1 MTLNIN
7 NCYFLF
13 RFFYKN
19 HIQRLKM
26 NILCIKRTE
35 NFDKKIRI
43 SIYIQY
49 FPNYNYID
57 PEDGSVLQPASINMK
72 DNIL

>member
-1 MTLNIN
+1 
-7 NCYFLF
+7 
-13 RFFYKN
+13 
-19 HIQRLKM
+19 M

-72 DNIL
+72 GNIL